1 MPRAVVLYTKPGC
14 HLCDEAHDLLEEI
27 ANAYDLVLTS
37 VDITR
42 DPDLYARYRWEI
54 PVVVCE
60 GQEVARGRIAEAQL
74 LAALRRLR
82 SNG

>member
-14 HLCDEAHDLLEEI
+14 HLCDEARDLLEEI
-27 ANAYDLVLTS
+27 ANECDLVLTS
-37 VDITR
+37 VDITG

-60 GQEVARGRIAEAQL
+60 GQEVAKGRIAEAQL